1 MKNINTQNL
10 IQSSSFGLSLGTAGS
25 VFTNNVDLRNLA
37 KESEIFED
45 ELNEDN
51 LSDFLPE
58 NLPQKEYQSL
68 LVIHEALKK
77 KRKVLGGLCTSS
89 NGSSQ
94 T

>member
-1 MKNINTQNL
+1 
-10 IQSSSFGLSLGTAGS
+10 

-58 NLPQKEYQSL
+58 NLPQKEY
-68 LVIHEALKK
+68 
-77 KRKVLGGLCTSS
+77 
-89 NGSSQ
+89 
-94 T
+94 

>member
-1 MKNINTQNL
+1 MKQLGVIVKEPMYRRASVDDYQLCFDYFSRKNINTQNL

-58 NLPQKEYQSL
+58 NLP
-68 LVIHEALKK
+68 
-77 KRKVLGGLCTSS
+77 
-89 NGSSQ
+89 
-94 T
+94 